1 MNSLF
6 RNLSLLVLLALAT
19 TALAQ
24 EAAPAV
30 AEAPKYK
37 DVAAFAES
45 SGYTLFSVHNLWMM
59 IAAAL
64 VFIMHLGFATLET
77 GLTRAKN
84 TVNILYKN
92 TLIPCIGILT
102 YAVVGFN
109 LMYPGADYAGGWFGF
124 AGFGVAVTDDVAGL
138 TDVYNA
144 GYTYWTDFLFQAMFA
159 ATAATIVS
167 GAVAER
173 VKLSSFLIFSTLFV
187 SIAYPITGMW
197 KWGNGWLNTMETPFY
212 DFAGSTLVHSVG
224 GWGALAGVLLL
235 GPRLG
240 RYTSSGKVVP
250 IAGHSMPLATIG
262 VFLLWLGW
270 FGFNGGSVLSAAPGA
285 VSLVLV
291 TTALA
296 ASAGAI
302 GAMVA
307 SWSILKKPDLS
318 MALNGVLAGLVGI
331 TAGADQMSMGSSILI
346 GLSSGVLVVLSVLFF
361 DKLRID
367 DPVGALSVHLV
378 CGIWGTLCV
387 GIFGAKAG
395 ASQLISQFI
404 GVAAVGI
411 FTFLFAYIL
420 FAIIKAIMGLRVSE
434 EEEVGGLDIGEHGNE
449 AYPDFQV
456 RRN

>member
-6 RNLSLLVLLALAT
+6 RNLSLLALLALAT
-19 TALAQ
+19 TAFAQ

-45 SGYTLFSVHNLWMM
+45 SGYTLFTVHNLWMM

-64 VFIMHLGFATLET
+64 VFVMHLGFATLET

-173 VKLSSFLIFSTLFV
+173 IKLSSFLVFSTLFV
-187 SIAYPITGMW
+187 SVAYPITGMW
-197 KWGNGWLNTMETPFY
+197 KWGNGWLNTMDTPFY

-240 RYTSSGKVVP
+240 RYTSAGKVVP

-302 GAMVA
+302 GAMAA

-318 MALNGVLAGLVGI
+318 MALNGILAGLVGI
-331 TAGADQMSMGSSILI
+331 TAGANQMVMGSSILI

-395 ASQLISQFI
+395 AAQLFSQFI

-420 FAIIKAIMGLRVSE
+420 FAIIKATMGLRVSE

-456 RRN
+456 HRN